1 MKQPTTIEELI
12 CWSYA
17 NLAMAHSAISQGA
30 TRYSRINLM
39 IRARLYKGL
48 ISKTMNMGSL
58 IDDEKVKLKAGCH
71 CAYCGTTEQLS
82 IDHLIPQIKGGA
94 NSADNSVFACR
105 RCNSSKGSSDLFEWY
120 NKRQCFPPLLIIRRY
135 LKIVYLYCEANN
147 LLGQQLED
155 VDRNTLPFRLDLIP
169 TEYPEPSKL
178 SLQ

>member
-1 MKQPTTIEELI
+1 MKQPATIEELI

-30 TRYSRINLM
+30 TKYSKINFI

-48 ISKTMNMGSL
+48 INKTMSMGSL
-58 IDDEKVKLKAGCH
+58 IDDEKAKLKAGCC
-71 CAYCGTTEQLS
+71 CAYCGSPENLS
-82 IDHLIPQIKGGA
+82 VDHLIPQIKGGA

-120 NKRQCFPPLLIIRRY
+120 NKKECFPPLLIVRRY
-135 LKIVYLYCEANN
+135 LKIVHLYCEINN
-147 LLGQQLED
+147 LLEKHLED
-155 VDRNTLPFRLDLIP
+155 VDIDTLPFRLDLIP
-169 TEYPEPSKL
+169 TEYPEPSTL

>member
-30 TRYSRINLM
+30 TKYSRINFM

-48 ISKTMNMGSL
+48 INKTMNMGSL
-58 IDDEKVKLKAGCH
+58 IDDEKEKLKSGCC

-82 IDHLIPQIKGGA
+82 VDHLIPQIKGGA

-105 RCNSSKGSSDLFEWY
+105 RCNSSKGGLDLFEWY
-120 NKRQCFPPLLIIRRY
+120 NKRESFPPLLIVRRY
-135 LKIVYLYCEANN
+135 LKIVYLYCEINN
-147 LLGQQLED
+147 LLEQKLEEID
-155 VDRNTLPFRLDLIP
+155 LSSLPFRLDLIP
-169 TEYPEPSKL
+169 TDYPEPSKL

>member
-1 MKQPTTIEELI
+1 
-12 CWSYA
+12 
-17 NLAMAHSAISQGA
+17 
-30 TRYSRINLM
+30 M

-58 IDDEKVKLKAGCH
+58 IDDEKVKFKAGCH
-71 CAYCGTTEQLS
+71 CVYCGTTEQLS
-82 IDHLIPQIKGGA
+82 IDHLISQIKGGV

-105 RCNSSKGSSDLFEWY
+105 RCNSSKGSTDLFEWY

-147 LLGQQLED
+147 LLEQQLED
-155 VDRNTLPFRLDLIP
+155 VDSNTLPFRLDLIP

-178 SLQ
+178 RLQ